1 MNDNV
6 PSPTPAVQDYLRV
19 IYELT
24 AAECEHLP
32 SGQVAERVA
41 TSRLAERLDVR
52 PASVTAMM
60 QKMAAADPALVDYH
74 KSHGARLT
82 AAGEAAALDVVRCH
96 RLLETYLHEVFGY
109 DRQEAHDE
117 ADRLEHGVGP
127 ALAERIAAALGHPTH
142 TPDGDPIPAM
152 DETRI
157 GADKMD

>member
-1 MNDNV
+1 MYDS
-6 PSPTPAVQDYLRV
+6 PASPTPAVQDYLRV

-24 AAECEHLP
+24 AAKCEEPP
-32 SGQVAERVA
+32 SGHVADRVA

-82 AAGEAAALDVVRCH
+82 PAGEAAALDVVRCH

-142 TPDGDPIPAM
+142 TPAGDPIPEM
-152 DETRI
+152 NETRM
-157 GADKMD
+157 GMEKMD